1 MTERI
6 TETAGADVRRQV
18 VRLCG
23 VHTLATMRIA
33 TEAVDQDLITTLMFL
48 AVSRA
53 NTREVTQQAQRS
65 GAFSGIDQIPPD
77 DLRRPVSV
85 YALARELGLPYE
97 TARRHAQKLAAAGL
111 CERMEDGLVIPAA
124 VYRREAMLAAVEHNW
139 AETRRFIQALAD
151 FGVRG
156 EAETPIAVPD
166 ARRQVMRVS
175 VEFLLESLGMLT
187 DAREIDF
194 LGALLCIAITLGNTR
209 HLTEDPSA
217 PYAGLNEVPPDA
229 LRKPVSVYALAK
241 ILRLPYETTR
251 RHAGQLVEVGY
262 ADRTAGGG
270 LIVPARVV
278 LIPSLMAA
286 VETNWRATVRFL
298 DVLVQLGV
306 TAS

>member
-6 TETAGADVRRQV
+6 TDTAGADVRRQV

-23 VHTLATMRIA
+23 VHTLATMQIA
-33 TEAVDQDLITTLMFL
+33 TDAVDQDLITTLMFL

-53 NTREVTQQAQRS
+53 NTREVTQQSQRS

-97 TARRHAQKLAAAGL
+97 TARRHAQKLVATGL
-111 CERMEDGLVIPAA
+111 CERVEDGLVIPAA
-124 VYRREAMLAAVEHNW
+124 VYGREAMRVAVEDNW

-156 EAETPIAVPD
+156 EAETPVAVAD

-187 DAREIDF
+187 DAMEIDF
-194 LGALLCIAITLGNTR
+194 LGALICIAITRGNTR

-229 LRKPVSVYALAK
+229 QRKPVSVYALAK
-241 ILRLPYETTR
+241 MLRLPYETTR
-251 RHAGQLVEVGY
+251 RHAGQLVEAGH
-262 ADRTAGGG
+262 ADRAASGG
-270 LIVPARVV
+270 LIVPMRV
-278 LIPSLMAA
+278 LLMPSLMVA
-286 VETNWRATVRFL
+286 VDTNWRATIRFL
-298 DVLVQLGV
+298 DALVQLGV
-306 TAS
+306 NAD